1 MSLEVFALVQEA
13 FENNIQ
19 FSPQAKEWVKFV
31 MKKTQKKELAKTI
44 EIFEKYE
51 QKMITLTKSL
61 KT

>member
-1 MSLEVFALVQEA
+1 MFALVQEA
-13 FENNIQ
+13 IENNIQ
-19 FSPQAKEWVKFV
+19 FSPESKNWVKFV
-31 MKKTQKKELAKTI
+31 MDKTQKKELTKTI